1 MSRLSLTNLETLCW
15 IARLGSFTAAAQRL
29 NTTQPAVSR
38 RIRELEQTL
47 RIDLFHRQGRRME
60 LTIQGRD
67 LVNRS
72 QPLLHRLDDVVA
84 SLENSMAATGTVRM
98 GVGEMVTLT
107 WFAAFMS
114 RLKRDMPRVNYE
126 IEVGL
131 TINMHQKLEMGA
143 LDLAIT
149 ASPIESSGITTRQIG
164 SAQVQWLVARSL
176 RDRNRRRTTSV
187 KELFEAHTIWCV
199 ARPAQLHL
207 MAMENLRRHGVS
219 PGNINT
225 SDNLQSIIEVVA
237 SGAGIALLPTYALG
251 RPLNRGALVP
261 LSPQLPP
268 EPLGF
273 SIASHRDQG
282 QAILQ
287 HIIDVAAEECVF
299 PNT

>member
-1 MSRLSLTNLETLCW
+1 MSRLSLINLETLCW
-15 IARLGSFTAAAQRL
+15 IARLGSFTAAAKRL

-38 RIRELEQTL
+38 RVRELEQAL

-67 LVNRS
+67 LVNRA

-107 WFAAFMS
+107 WFAAFMT

-149 ASPIESSGITTRQIG
+149 ASPIESVGITTRHIG

-176 RDRNRRRTTSV
+176 RDKNRKRTTSI
-187 KELFEAHTIWCV
+187 KDLFEAQTLWCV

-207 MAMENLRRHGVS
+207 MAMDSLRRHGVS

-261 LSPQLPP
+261 LSSQLPP
-268 EPLGF
+268 EELGF
-273 SIASHRDQG
+273 SIASHRHQS

-287 HIIDVAAEECVF
+287 HIIDVAAEECTF
-299 PNT
+299 PKT